1 MQKIHIK
8 NLHFLFFF
16 LKFCFKI
23 RVMDYGIKRI
33 MSIRSEKND
42 IKPDSSG
49 YNRRIKRY
57 NKN

>member
-8 NLHFLFFF
+8 NLHFLFF
-16 LKFCFKI
+16 FKI